1 MKVRKIT
8 CIFFFENQVEFYDPK
23 MESTATLEIEN
34 KIFKVLQEN
43 MPRIKLLPMKSETP
57 P

>member
-8 CIFFFENQVEFYDPK
+8 CIFSFENQVEFYDPK